1 MRSLTAFFLALLL
14 AAPAAAAPRLGAI
27 ASAHPLAT
35 DAGFEVLAAGG
46 NACDA
51 AVAVSAVL
59 AVVEPASSGIG
70 GGAFYLI
77 QRRGGQALF
86 VDARETAPQGATR
99 DMYLGADGQPV
110 RQKSLD
116 GPLAAG
122 IPGEPAALAHITRRC
137 GRLDLAR
144 NLAPAIRLATDGF
157 EPDAFHLQMTALR
170 KGALAASPAA
180 AAVFLDQGEAPKAG
194 FRLIQKDLAAV
205 MQRLAR
211 GGNAGFYEGE
221 TARLIVAGVNAAGGN
236 WTADDLKNYKIVERT
251 PLRGRYRDIDILTA
265 PPPSSGGVALIGAL
279 NILEG
284 YALDLRDAVTGKHL
298 IIEAMRRAYRDRAV
312 YLGDPDFVPIPIA
325 QLIDKD
331 YAAGLRA
338 GIRPD
343 RATASASLP
352 GAPALPEG
360 TDTTH
365 FSVVDTHGNVVS
377 ATLSVNIPFGS
388 GFVPPGTGV
397 LLNDEMDDF
406 SAKEG
411 SPNTYGLV
419 GNHANA
425 IAPGKRPLSSMT
437 PTILRRGDTVAVLGT
452 PGGSRIISMVLL
464 GTLTFAQGDDDPAAW
479 VSTGRY
485 HHQFLP
491 DVVEYEPQG
500 LRDADIDGLQ
510 QLGHTLKPVDRRY
523 GNMQA
528 IVWNT
533 QSGAMQAASDPRRQG
548 SARVR

>member
-1 MRSLTAFFLALLL
+1 VRRCLILICAWLCALQV
-14 AAPAAAAPRLGAI
+14 AAAPRLGAI

-35 DAGFEVLAAGG
+35 EAGFEVLAAGG

-51 AVAVSAVL
+51 AVAISAAL
-59 AVVEPASSGIG
+59 AVVEPTSSGIG
-70 GGAFYLI
+70 GGGFYLI
-77 QRRGGQALF
+77 RRRGGEALF
-86 VDARETAPQGATR
+86 VDAREKAPQSATR

-110 RQKSLD
+110 AQKSLD

-122 IPGEPAALAHITRRC
+122 IPGEPAALVHVAKRC
-137 GRLDLAR
+137 GRLGLTRD
-144 NLAPAIRLATDGF
+144 LAPAIRLATDGF

-170 KGALAASPAA
+170 KAALAASPAA
-180 AAVFLDQGEAPKAG
+180 AAIFLDQGEAPKAG
-194 FRLIQKDLAAV
+194 IRLMQKDLAV
-205 MQRLAR
+205 VLQRLAR
-211 GGNAGFYEGE
+211 SGNAGFYDGE
-221 TARLIVAGVNAAGGN
+221 TARLILTGVNGAGGA
-236 WTADDLKNYKIVERT
+236 WTADDLKNYKVVERT
-251 PLRGRYRDIDILTA
+251 PLRGRYRDMDILTA
-265 PPPSSGGVALIGAL
+265 PPPSSGGVALITAL

-298 IIEAMRRAYRDRAV
+298 VIEAMRRAYRDRAE
-312 YLGDPDFVPIPIA
+312 YLGDPDFVAMPIA
-325 QLIDKD
+325 QLTSKD

-343 RATASASLP
+343 RATPSASLP
-352 GAPALPEG
+352 GAPAGAEG

-365 FSVVDTHGNVVS
+365 FSVVDAQGNVVS

-388 GFVPPGTGV
+388 GFVPPGTGI

-437 PTILRRGDTVAVLGT
+437 PTILRRGDRVAVLGT

-464 GTLTFAQGDDDPAAW
+464 GALSFGQGNDDPTAW

-500 LRDADIDGLQ
+500 LSEADVRGLQ
-510 QLGHTLKPVDRRY
+510 KLGHTLKQADRRY
-523 GNMQA
+523 GNMEA
-528 IVWNT
+528 ILWNT
-533 QSGAMQAASDPRRQG
+533 RTGALQAASDPRRRG
-548 SARVR
+548 SAQVH

>member
-1 MRSLTAFFLALLL
+1 MRTLTVFFLTLLL
-14 AAPAAAAPRLGAI
+14 AVPATAAPRLGAI

-35 DAGFEVLAAGG
+35 EAGFEILAAGG

-51 AVAVSAVL
+51 AVAVSAAL
-59 AVVEPASSGIG
+59 AVVEPVSSGIG
-70 GGAFYLI
+70 GGGFYLI

-86 VDARETAPQGATR
+86 VDAREKAPLSATR

-122 IPGEPAALAHITRRC
+122 IPGEPAALVHVTHRC

-144 NLAPAIRLATDGF
+144 NLAPAIRLAAEGF
-157 EPDAFHLQMTALR
+157 EPDEFHLQMTAMR
-170 KGALAASPAA
+170 KDALAASSAA
-180 AAVFLDQGEAPKAG
+180 AAIFLDHSELPKAG
-194 FRLIQKDLAAV
+194 FRLVQKDLAAV
-205 MQRLAR
+205 LQRLAR
-211 GGNAGFYEGE
+211 QGKAGFYDGE
-221 TARLIVAGVNAAGGN
+221 TARLIVAGVNAAGGA
-236 WTADDLKNYKIVERT
+236 WTPDDLKNYGVVERL
-251 PLRGRYRDIDILTA
+251 PLRGRYRDVDILTA
-265 PPPSSGGVALIGAL
+265 PPPSSGGVALITAL
-279 NILEG
+279 NVLEG

-298 IIEAMRRAYRDRAV
+298 IIEAMRRAYRDRAE
-312 YLGDPDFVPIPIA
+312 YLGDPDFVAMPIA
-325 QLIDKD
+325 QLTNKD

-338 GIRPD
+338 AIRPD
-343 RATASASLP
+343 HATASASLP

-365 FSVVDTHGNVVS
+365 FSIVDAQGNAVS

-406 SAKEG
+406 SAKAG
-411 SPNTYGLV
+411 SPNAYRLV
-419 GNHANA
+419 GNEANA

-437 PTILRRGDTVAVLGT
+437 PTILRRGDNVAVLGT

-464 GTLTFAQGDDDPAAW
+464 GALTFAQGNDDPAAW

-500 LRDADIDGLQ
+500 LSETDIAGLQ
-510 QLGHTLKPVDRRY
+510 QLGHTLKQVDRRY
-523 GNMQA
+523 GNMEA
-528 IVWNT
+528 VVWNT
-533 QSGAMQAASDPRRQG
+533 RTSTMQAASDPRRQG
-548 SARVR
+548 SAQVR

>member
-86 VDARETAPQGATR
+86 VDARETAPQSATR

>member
-1 MRSLTAFFLALLL
+1 MRRLFLVLVWLCALPATAT
-14 AAPAAAAPRLGAI
+14 PRLGAI

-35 DAGFEVLAAGG
+35 EAGFEVLAAGG

-51 AVAVSAVL
+51 AVAISAAL
-59 AVVEPASSGIG
+59 AVVEPVSSGIG

-77 QRRGGQALF
+77 QRRGAEALF
-86 VDARETAPQGATR
+86 VDARETAPHSATR

-122 IPGEPAALAHITRRC
+122 IPGEPAALVHLTGRC

-144 NLAPAIRLATDGF
+144 NLAPAIRLAAEGF
-157 EPDAFHLQMTALR
+157 EPDAFHLQMTAMR
-170 KGALAASPAA
+170 KNALAASPAA
-180 AAVFLDQGEAPKAG
+180 AAIFLDQGEPPKPG
-194 FRLIQKDLAAV
+194 FRLVQKDLAAV
-205 MQRLAR
+205 LQRLAR
-211 GGNAGFYEGE
+211 SGKAGFYDGE
-221 TARLIVAGVNAAGGN
+221 TARLIIDGVNAAGGA
-236 WTADDLKNYKIVERT
+236 WTAADLRDYKAVERT
-251 PLRGRYRDIDILTA
+251 PLRGRHRDTDILTA
-265 PPPSSGGVALIGAL
+265 PPPSSGGVALITAL

-284 YALDLRDAVTGKHL
+284 YALNLRDAVTGKHL
-298 IIEAMRRAYRDRAV
+298 IIEAMRRAYRDRAE
-312 YLGDPDFVPIPIA
+312 YLGDPDFVAMPIA
-325 QLIDKD
+325 QLVGKD

-343 RATASASLP
+343 RAIPSASLP
-352 GAPALPEG
+352 GAPAAAEG

-388 GFVPPGTGV
+388 GFVPPGTGI

-464 GTLTFAQGDDDPAAW
+464 GTLRFAQGDDDPAAW

-500 LRDADIDGLQ
+500 LGETDIAGLQ
-510 QLGHTLKPVDRRY
+510 RLGHKLKQVDRRY

-528 IVWNT
+528 IAWNT
-533 QSGAMQAASDPRRQG
+533 RSGALQAASDPRRQG
-548 SARVR
+548 SAQVR